1 MGVPNIYWEVVTDS
15 VLVLDKIY
23 VDKSIHVLFATF
35 QSQVSDPGSGGLKIR
50 GGVYQF
56 CASNMGFPTMGAS
69 FERRN
74 DQIWTHMH
82 RVILSVNIFDK

>member
-35 QSQVSDPGSGGLKIR
+35 QSQAPDPGLGGLKVW
-50 GGVYQF
+50 GGVSQF
-56 CASNMGFPTMGAS
+56 FAINIGFPTMGTS
-69 FERRN
+69 FE
-74 DQIWTHMH
+74 
-82 RVILSVNIFDK
+82 

>member
-23 VDKSIHVLFATF
+23 VNKSIHVLFATF
-35 QSQVSDPGSGGLKIR
+35 QSQAPDPGKRGLKIW
-50 GGVYQF
+50 GGVSEF
-56 CASNMGFPTMGAS
+56 CTVNMGAS

-74 DQIWTHMH
+74 DQNLTLMH
-82 RVILSVNIFDK
+82 QDFLSINIF